1 MGDTPIPQNS
11 IDLLQQEKEHLIQ
24 EIAEE
29 VERIASQLTVVNTN
43 VEAILNKQKKITNFA
58 ELWGAFRV
66 ECQQKQGD

>member
-1 MGDTPIPQNS
+1 MGDTLNPQNS

-29 VERIASQLTVVNTN
+29 IECITSQLTVVNTN
-43 VEAILNKQKKITNFA
+43 VEAILNKQKEITNFA

-66 ECQQKQGD
+66 ECQKKQGF